1 MQSNRFLADSAMK
14 ELAASHGPLRCVPRS
29 RQDSKDRIV
38 TIKSI
43 MNTAHSGGGGGA
55 FQDQDICVIH
65 GRTPHALSWAAQE
78 ALDEARKSE
87 PTDKLITA
95 LDKDGAL
102 RVMLASSGWRAV
114 YGLLKSSGMGMPRLD
129 TMRIL
134 AAVFLVASMVA
145 IGIFVWLAAQAK
157 SVLTPAPAIVGGT
170 ALVCICVW
178 AVAVYRVRAMALEH
192 LSSLLAAPSVSERL
206 STEVGRILGPDLV
219 HPVHFTTIIVND
231 YSQLPPAARS
241 GLAEAWRKG
250 KLDHAVNWVVSDSAA
265 SSLCLDALTKLRDG
279 GVQGLAVRAYDMQPV
294 PGKERLETTGAI
306 SASSS

>member
-1 MQSNRFLADSAMK
+1 MQSNRLLADSEMK

-29 RQDSKDRIV
+29 RQDSKDRVV

-43 MNTAHSGGGGGA
+43 MNTAHSGGGGA

-65 GRTPHALSWAAQE
+65 GQTPHALSWVAQE

-87 PTDKLITA
+87 PTDRLITA
-95 LDKDGAL
+95 LDRNRAL

-134 AAVFLVASMVA
+134 AAVLLIASVVATGA
-145 IGIFVWLAAQAK
+145 FVWLAAQAQ
-157 SVLTPAPAIVGGT
+157 SALTPVPVIVGGT
-170 ALVCICVW
+170 ALLCFCVW
-178 AVAVYRVRAMALEH
+178 AVAVYRVRAIALEH
-192 LSSLLAAPSVSERL
+192 ISSLLAASSVGEGL
-206 STEVGRILGPDLV
+206 SAEVGRILGPDLIR
-219 HPVHFTTIIVND
+219 HVHFTTIIVDN
-231 YSQLPPAARS
+231 YSQLPTAVRS
-241 GLAEAWRKG
+241 GIAEAWRKG

-294 PGKERLETTGAI
+294 PGKERLETAGAI
-306 SASSS
+306 RAPSS